1 MLLHSSAVDPNYA
14 CPFFCIHGKKPRVTN
29 PQHTKQTG
37 GTYRAN
43 ELWTRLTN
51 SKLLMASPRNA
62 GVKDMVKSLKCCR
75 FSPRSAPSILLTMF
89 NKATLAQALPA
100 VCPGYQP
107 LIISHKSATRE
118 LPYLIGKPKPFGTAC
133 LLFFWIILSPAKQED
148 QAVNG
153 LTEGRVLG

>member
-1 MLLHSSAVDPNYA
+1 MLSRSSAVDPNYA
-14 CPFFCIHGKKPRVTN
+14 CPFFCIHGKKPRVTTPKN
-29 PQHTKQTG
+29 TQNGQEA
-37 GTYRAN
+37 YRAN

-100 VCPGYQP
+100 VCPEYQP
-107 LIISHKSATRE
+107 LIISLESSTRVC
-118 LPYLIGKPKPFGTAC
+118 LPDWQTKALGGS
-133 LLFFWIILSPAKQED
+133 LLPVSLDHPLASE
-148 QAVNG
+148 
-153 LTEGRVLG
+153 TGRSSRKRVY